1 MIFNKTKL
9 SDVKW
14 TILHAEKFPQG
25 IFNNIEKYDKQI
37 LQTKCPAVTS
47 IYNRLYTVNSFL
59 DVDLEFGLKKEE
71 PYLNYKF
78 TDQHH
83 STKAL
88 HNLINQSLNLKHEDN
103 SRLELQIQSPY
114 AFVTDDKDIE
124 VVSTPPNL
132 EHENCV
138 YIPGGFKPHSWIRPL
153 HSSFAIKNINKQA
166 TIKLRFD
173 KPFLTFFFNTSVN
186 LGYVEATEEMK
197 SYSNSIFTLLNYR
210 KKIESFCMNVISRR
224 PAKFLEHR
232 K

>member
-9 SDVKW
+9 TDVKW
-14 TILHAEKFPQG
+14 TILYVEKFPQG

-37 LQTKCPAVTS
+37 LKTKCPAVTS

-78 TDQHH
+78 TDKHP

-88 HNLINQSLNLKHEDN
+88 HNLCNQIFDLQYSYKD
-103 SRLELQIQSPY
+103 RLELQIQSPY

-138 YIPGGFKPHSWIRPL
+138 YIPCL
-153 HSSFAIKNINKQA
+153 
-166 TIKLRFD
+166 LY
-173 KPFLTFFFNTSVN
+173 TSP
-186 LGYVEATEEMK
+186 
-197 SYSNSIFTLLNYR
+197 SPR
-210 KKIESFCMNVISRR
+210 D
-224 PAKFLEHR
+224 
-232 K
+232 